1 MGKVVMVRLDLTI
14 LLREQKKKHSS
25 AARVISTI
33 KYLHK
38 AGAKLILISSWS
50 ARADSQLLKLE
61 RVAGLQISYFS
72 LCLCCFSPY
81 ENLGLASQSIKNC
94 MQDTVTV
101 FI

>member
-14 LLREQKKKHSS
+14 LLREQKKKQSP
-25 AARVISTI
+25 AGRVISTI

-72 LCLCCFSPY
+72 LIVHAASPH
-81 ENLGLASQSIKNC
+81 SRQ
-94 MQDTVTV
+94 
-101 FI
+101 